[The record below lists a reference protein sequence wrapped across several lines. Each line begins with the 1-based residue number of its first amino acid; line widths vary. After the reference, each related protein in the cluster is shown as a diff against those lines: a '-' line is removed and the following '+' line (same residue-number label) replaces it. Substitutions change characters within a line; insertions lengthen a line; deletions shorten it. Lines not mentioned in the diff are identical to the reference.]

1 MHQEKLASIRR
12 SRNVSQREVAS
23 IIGVATETYNNK
35 ELGKT
40 QFKASEMFL
49 IADFFEMSIEG
60 IFLHPNF
67 MNREVEKIV

>member
-1 MHQEKLASIRR
+1 MPQKKLASIRR
-12 SRNVSQREVAS
+12 SKNISQREVAS

-35 ELGKT
+35 ELGKS

-49 IADFFEMSIEG
+49 IADYFGTSIEE

-67 MNREVEKIV
+67 MNREVERV